1 VHGSSLEYSLLRA
14 SFLVLLGRYIMGC
27 VGSKADA
34 AAPNETNEPKSN
46 AKPEEVKLDES
57 GRRVSKTVRRVAVRA
72 ETHDD
77 MATDN
82 FVPTTTE
89 KTPAQAQRIMDGVNK
104 NELLSGMSD
113 EQKAFVVS
121 AMIEVVCEVDDVI
134 ISQGEDGDHFY
145 LVDEGQ
151 YEVFLKQSGDT
162 VQATFES
169 GKSFG
174 ELALLYNSPR
184 AATIKCKS
192 GGVLWAL
199 ERKAF
204 RHVMVN
210 TGAGDLKAKA
220 ENFLKTVE
228 ILSPLTDAQ
237 RASLATS
244 MEELKFTNSEYVVEM
259 GAVADAIYF
268 VKEGELVCHTGDG
281 EKDKI
286 RLKTGAVFGES
297 CLEPT
302 AQDAVRKANVV
313 AVGKVTI
320 LKLTRAAFLEQLGD
334 LSEVVA
340 ENFKRK
346 VLEGM
351 TIDGTPIFN
360 KLPIEDQVKFMS
372 SLTEKYMEGVIIEQ
386 GKASNTFYIIKSGTV
401 AVVNDSKEIAQLKA
415 GQFFGERT
423 LLKDEPASA
432 TVKTLPGQGSVTC
445 YVCSRESF
453 TSILG
458 PLQILIDAEVARRD
472 RDAAKK
478 EEPQPKWEDLELRRI
493 LGVGT
498 FGRVKLVRHK
508 PTNTAYALKCMR
520 KQQVVATKQHSH
532 VLNEKQ
538 ILASMDHPF
547 ILRLI
552 ATYQD
557 EGELY
562 MLLEIGSG
570 GELFSLLAKK
580 APLPDAHARFYA
592 ASVVS
597 IFSYM
602 HGLKVVYRDLKP
614 ENLLLDEHGYLKMVD
629 FGFAKVVTDRTW
641 TLCGTP
647 DYLAPEIILN
657 KGHAFGADWW
667 CVGILTYECL
677 AGTTPFVCSD
687 PMEGYRKII
696 KCRVPWPSS
705 FSNNAKDF
713 MDRLIVVEPTRR
725 LGCLKNG
732 PAGVKEHPWLKGVNW
747 KALENKKT
755 PPPHVP
761 KVKNQLDDSNFD
773 EYEDEGLANY
783 PNSNFPKKM
792 FEEFASVWVGN

>member
-1 VHGSSLEYSLLRA
+1 
-14 SFLVLLGRYIMGC
+14 MGC
-27 VGSKADA
+27 AGSKDASAQGEAKEQPEADA
-34 AAPNETNEPKSN
+34 KLEQ
-46 AKPEEVKLDES
+46 VKLSEPS
-57 GRRVSKTVRRVAVRA
+57 KNAAGRRVSKTVRRIAVRA
-72 ETHDD
+72 ETQDD
-77 MATDN
+77 MSTEN

-89 KTPAQAQRIMDGVNK
+89 KSPEQTRQIMAGINK
-104 NELLSGMSD
+104 NDLISGMSD

-121 AMIEVVCEVDDVI
+121 AMIEVPCVADDII

-151 YEVFLKQSGDT
+151 YEVFLEQTGDT
-162 VQATFES
+162 VQATYES

-184 AATIKCKS
+184 AATVKCKD
-192 GGVLWAL
+192 GGLLWAL

-237 RASLATS
+237 RASLANA
-244 MEELKFTNSEYVVEM
+244 MEEIKFTNNEYVVEM

-268 VKEGELVCHTGDG
+268 VKEGELVCHTGTG
-281 EKDKI
+281 GDKEVHD
-286 RLKTGAVFGES
+286 RLKQGAVFGES

-334 LSEVVA
+334 LAEVVA

-360 KLPIEDQVKFMS
+360 KLPAEDQIKFMN
-372 SLTEKYMEGVIIEQ
+372 SLTEKHLEGVIIEQ
-386 GKASNTFYIIKSGTV
+386 GKASNTFYIVKSGTV
-401 AVVNDSKEIAQLKA
+401 AVLNDTKEVAQLTA
-415 GQFFGERT
+415 GHFFGERT

-432 TVKTLPGQGSVTC
+432 TVQTLAGKGSVTC

-458 PLQILIDAEVARRD
+458 PLQDLLDAEVARRD

-478 EEPQPKWEDLELRRI
+478 DTPQPKWEDLEIRRI

-508 PTNTAYALKCMR
+508 PTGQAYALKCMR
-520 KQQVVATKQHSH
+520 KQQVVATKQQSH
-532 VLNEKQ
+532 VLNEKR

-547 ILRLI
+547 ILRLV

-570 GELFSLLAKK
+570 GELFSLLARK

-614 ENLLLDEHGYLKMVD
+614 ENLLLDDKGFLKMVD

-647 DYLAPEIILN
+647 EYLAPEIILN

-677 AGTTPFVCSD
+677 TGTTPFVSSE

-696 KCRVPWPSS
+696 KCRVQWDAKFSS
-705 FSNNAKDF
+705 QARDF
-713 MDRLIVVEPTRR
+713 MDRLIVVDPTRR

-732 PAGVKEHPWLKGVNW
+732 PAGVKEHPWLSSVDW
-747 KALENKKT
+747 KALEGKKIT
-755 PPPHVP
+755 PPHVP

-773 EYEDEGLANY
+773 EYPEDEGLANY
-783 PNSNFPKKM
+783 PNTNFPKKM
-792 FEEFASVWVGN
+792 FEEFANVWVGK

>member
-1 VHGSSLEYSLLRA
+1 
-14 SFLVLLGRYIMGC
+14 MGC
-27 VGSKADA
+27 AGSKDDTA
-34 AAPNETNEPKSN
+34 ATESKKESKDT
-46 AKPEEVKLDES
+46 AKPEDVEPELSAKVTNAA

-72 ETHDD
+72 ETQES
-77 MATDN
+77 MGEEN
-82 FVPTTTE
+82 FVPTTSD
-89 KTPAQAQRIMDGVNK
+89 KTPAQTLRIMDGVNK
-104 NELLSGMSD
+104 NDLLSGMSD
-113 EQKAFVVS
+113 EQKAIVVS
-121 AMIEVVCEVDDVI
+121 AMIEVVCEKDDVI

-151 YEVFLKQSGDT
+151 YEVFLHATGDT

-184 AATIKCKS
+184 AATIKCKN

-204 RHVMVN
+204 RHVMVSA
-210 TGAGDLKAKA
+210 GAGDAAKA

-237 RASLATS
+237 RASLAEA
-244 MEELKFTNSEYVVEM
+244 MEESKFGDGEYVVSM
-259 GAVADAIYF
+259 GDVADAIFF
-268 VKEGELVCHTGDG
+268 VKSGELVCHTG
-281 EKDKI
+281 EKNHADKI

-297 CLEPT
+297 CLEPNSH
-302 AQDAVRKANVV
+302 DAVRKANVV
-313 AVGKVTI
+313 AVGSVTI
-320 LKLTRAAFLEQLGD
+320 LKLSRDVFHEQLGD
-334 LSEVVA
+334 LESLVA

-351 TIDGTPIFN
+351 TIEGTPIFN
-360 KLPIEDQVKFMS
+360 KLPVEDQVKFMG
-372 SLTEKYMEGVIIEQ
+372 SLTEKHLEGVIIEQ
-386 GKASNTFYIIKSGTV
+386 GHASETFYIVKSGTV
-401 AVVNDSKEIAQLKA
+401 GVVHDGKEIAQLKA

-423 LLKDEPASA
+423 LLKDEPANA
-432 TVKTLPGQGSVTC
+432 TVKTVAGQGAVTC
-445 YVCSRESF
+445 YVCSRGAF
-453 TSILG
+453 TAILG
-458 PLQILIDAEVARRD
+458 PLQALIDAEVTRRE
-472 RDAAKK
+472 RDAAKQ
-478 EEPQPKWEDLELRRI
+478 EEPPPLWSDLELRRI

-520 KQQVVATKQHSH
+520 KQQVVATKQQAH
-532 VLNEKQ
+532 VLNEKR

-597 IFSYM
+597 IFTYM

-614 ENLLLDEHGYLKMVD
+614 ENLLLDSKGYLKMVD

-647 DYLAPEIILN
+647 EYLAPEIILN

-677 AGTTPFVCSD
+677 TGTTPFVAQD

-705 FSNNAKDF
+705 FTSNAKDF
-713 MDRLIVVEPTRR
+713 MDKLIVVDPARR
-725 LGCLKNG
+725 LGTLKSG
-732 PAGVKEHPWLKGVNW
+732 PAGVKEHPWLIDVNW
-747 KALENKKT
+747 KALEGKKT
-755 PPPHVP
+755 PPPHLP
-761 KVKNQLDDSNFD
+761 KVKSQLDDSNFD
-773 EYEDEGLANY
+773 EYEDEGIQNY

-792 FEEFASVWVGN
+792 FEEFASIWVGK

>member
-1 VHGSSLEYSLLRA
+1 
-14 SFLVLLGRYIMGC
+14 MGC
-27 VGSKADA
+27 AGSKDDTTATESKKESKD
-34 AAPNETNEPKSN
+34 T
-46 AKPEEVKLDES
+46 AKPEDVEPELSAKVTNAA

-72 ETHDD
+72 ETQES
-77 MATDN
+77 MGEEN
-82 FVPTTTE
+82 FVPTTSD
-89 KTPAQAQRIMDGVNK
+89 KTPAQTLRIMDGVNK
-104 NELLSGMSD
+104 NDLLSGMSD
-113 EQKAFVVS
+113 EQKAIVVS
-121 AMIEVVCEVDDVI
+121 AMIEVVCEKDDVI

-151 YEVFLKQSGDT
+151 YEVFLHATGDT

-184 AATIKCKS
+184 AATIKCKN

-204 RHVMVN
+204 RHVMVSA
-210 TGAGDLKAKA
+210 GAGDAAKA

-237 RASLATS
+237 RASLAEA
-244 MEELKFTNSEYVVEM
+244 MEETKFGDGEYVVSM
-259 GAVADAIYF
+259 GDVADAIFF
-268 VKEGELVCHTGDG
+268 VKSGELVCHTG
-281 EKDKI
+281 EKNHADKI

-297 CLEPT
+297 CLEPNSH
-302 AQDAVRKANVV
+302 DAVRKANVV
-313 AVGKVTI
+313 AVGSVTI
-320 LKLTRAAFLEQLGD
+320 LKLSRDVFHEQLGD
-334 LSEVVA
+334 LESLVA

-351 TIDGTPIFN
+351 TIEGTPIFN
-360 KLPIEDQVKFMS
+360 KLPVEDQVKFMG
-372 SLTEKYMEGVIIEQ
+372 SLTEKHLEGVIIEQ
-386 GKASNTFYIIKSGTV
+386 GHASETFYIVKSGTV
-401 AVVNDSKEIAQLKA
+401 GVVHDGKEIAQLKA

-423 LLKDEPASA
+423 LLKDEPANA
-432 TVKTLPGQGSVTC
+432 TVKTVAGQGAVTC
-445 YVCSRESF
+445 YVCSRGAF
-453 TSILG
+453 TAILG
-458 PLQILIDAEVARRD
+458 PLQALIDAEVTRRE
-472 RDAAKK
+472 RDAAKQ
-478 EEPQPKWEDLELRRI
+478 EEPPPLWSDLELRRI

-520 KQQVVATKQHSH
+520 KQQVVATKQQAH
-532 VLNEKQ
+532 VLNEKR

-597 IFSYM
+597 IFTYM

-614 ENLLLDEHGYLKMVD
+614 ENLLLDSKGYLKMVD

-647 DYLAPEIILN
+647 EYLAPEIILN

-677 AGTTPFVCSD
+677 TGTTPFVAQD

-705 FSNNAKDF
+705 FTSNAKDF
-713 MDRLIVVEPTRR
+713 MDKLIVVDPARR
-725 LGCLKNG
+725 LGTLKSG
-732 PAGVKEHPWLKGVNW
+732 PAGVKEHPWLIDVNW
-747 KALENKKT
+747 KALEGKKT
-755 PPPHVP
+755 PPPHLP
-761 KVKNQLDDSNFD
+761 KVKSQLDDSNFD
-773 EYEDEGLANY
+773 EYEDEGIQNY

-792 FEEFASVWVGN
+792 FEEFASIWVGK